1 MIRSHKQHRD
11 DYRRAIFKR
20 FLVIALLFA
29 MLLVAAGI
37 AHYYTERKLER
48 FSIEFTESYN
58 VAQAKEAIDNT
69 LRGVVSDL
77 AFLSKLN
84 ELRDLLDNPGN
95 ERAMQMLAKEFLSF
109 SEMKR
114 VYDQIRLLDST
125 GMEVVRINYEKG
137 KPLIA
142 PAGELQNKAS
152 RYYFSDIMATG
163 SGHIYLSPFDL
174 NIEGERVETPLKP
187 VIRFAIPL
195 LDKRGL
201 KKYVLV
207 LNYMGEGLIRNF
219 KKAAAGVA
227 DHIYLVNAEGYW
239 LSSPKPEDEWGFI
252 FEHRH
257 SFFNSHPL
265 AWENILTSDSGAFQN
280 EDGYFTY
287 GTLNP
292 IGAVRESFFA
302 IMPGAASA
310 KLRPTSNGQ
319 AGSWKIISHVSP
331 GVMNPAAKDFLR
343 DHLALYVT
351 ALLLLLSTSL
361 IIAQTSV
368 RRQMARARENFR
380 RRMLETLENMH
391 LPSVTLDAAG
401 HITFCNGFF
410 SELVGWPHQ
419 KLIGLDWF
427 DTFVSNEE
435 KNKARETFTKMMTGE
450 APPATFETHIR
461 AATGETRLLVWNNSL
476 SHSPAGQVIA
486 LTSIGQD
493 VTEQQRSAEQ
503 LHKLSCAVDQSPNS
517 VLIANAEGFIEY
529 VNPKFTE
536 ITGYTAEEAIGKRPS
551 ILRSGETSPA
561 EYGKLWDTITTG
573 KEWRGVFH
581 NRKKSGELY
590 WEATAISPIR
600 NSKGC
605 ITHYLAIKEDITERL
620 RLKEEVEV
628 RDRELA
634 RAQTS
639 AAMWRMA
646 SMVVHDLRNPLSSV
660 KMTLQILGKRAE
672 AQWGEEAQ
680 ELKQIAL
687 EQVRYMEEILTD
699 LLQFSSPDDVLKPQW
714 VDINKVL
721 DMAVSTTEREFH
733 ERGAKVVTEYERQLP
748 TLHGDPTRLRQVFS
762 NLIMNA
768 IQSTEEVHRQPHIL
782 IRTGVML
789 EEGVAPKIRIDIC
802 DNGPGIDPS
811 QMEKLFEPFFTTRA
825 KGTGLGLPIVKR
837 IVEQHQ
843 GSIDFVPAQGGGA
856 CAIVV
861 LPTGPIGDD
870 ASSNG
875 KYITQQRKQHDA
887 VS

>member
-1 MIRSHKQHRD
+1 MIRSHKQHRE

-20 FLVIALLFA
+20 FLAIALLFFI
-29 MLLVAAGI
+29 LLVAAVI
-37 AHYYTERKLER
+37 AHYYTERKLEQ
-48 FSIEFTESYN
+48 SGIEFTETHN
-58 VAQAKEAIDNT
+58 VAQAHEAISNT

-84 ELRDLLDNPGN
+84 ELMDLLDNPDN
-95 ERAMQMLAKEFLSF
+95 ERAKQMLAQEFLHF

-125 GMEVVRINYEKG
+125 GMEVVRINFDKG
-137 KPLIA
+137 KPRIA
-142 PAGELQNKAS
+142 PAGELQNKAN

-163 SGHIYLSPFDL
+163 SGYIYLSPFDL

-187 VIRFAIPL
+187 IIRFAIPL

-201 KKYVLV
+201 KKCVVV
-207 LNYMGEGLIRNF
+207 LNYMGEDLIRNF

-227 DHIYLVNAEGYW
+227 DHIYLVNADGYW
-239 LSSPKPEDEWGFI
+239 LSSPKPEDEWGFV

-257 SFFNSHPL
+257 SFSRSYPL
-265 AWENILTSDSGAFQN
+265 VWENILTSNNGAFQN

-287 GTLNP
+287 TTLNP
-292 IGAVRESFFA
+292 NGTVRETYSA
-302 IMPGAASA
+302 IIPGSESA
-310 KLRPTSNGQ
+310 NLRPPSNER

-331 GVMNPAAKDFLR
+331 GVMNPSVRDFLR

-368 RRQMARARENFR
+368 RRQLARARDNFR

-401 HITFCNGFF
+401 HITFCNRFF

-427 DTFVSNEE
+427 ETFVSDEE
-435 KNKARETFTKMMTGE
+435 RNKARETFTKMMTGE

-461 AATGETRLLVWNNSL
+461 DATGETRLLVWNNSL

-503 LHKLSCAVDQSPNS
+503 LHKLSRAVDQSPNP

-529 VNPKFTE
+529 VNHRFTDL
-536 ITGYTAEEAIGKRPS
+536 TGYTAEEAIGKRPS

-561 EYGKLWDTITTG
+561 EYSKLWEVISTG

-620 RLKEEVEV
+620 QLKEEVEARN
-628 RDRELA
+628 RDLA
-634 RAQTS
+634 HAQTH
-639 AAMWRMA
+639 AAMGRMA
-646 SMVVHDLRNPLSSV
+646 SMVAHDLRNPLSSV
-660 KMTLQILGKRAE
+660 KMTLQILGKRATE
-672 AQWGEEAQ
+672 QWGEEAR

-687 EQVRYMEEILTD
+687 EQVRYMEEILSD
-699 LLQFSSPDDVLKPQW
+699 LLQFSRPDDLKPQW

-721 DMAVSTTEREFH
+721 DMAVSITEREIH
-733 ERGAKVVTEYERQLP
+733 ERGATVVTEYERQLP

-768 IQSTEEVHRQPHIL
+768 IESTEEIHRQPHIL
-782 IRTGVML
+782 IRTGVVL
-789 EEGVAPKIRIDIC
+789 EEGVAPKVRIEIF
-802 DNGPGIDPS
+802 DNGPGVDPS
-811 QMEKLFEPFFTTRA
+811 QKEKLFEPFFTTRA

-837 IVEQHQ
+837 IVKQHQ
-843 GSIDFVPAQGGGA
+843 GSIDLVPAPGGGT

-861 LPTGPIGDD
+861 FPTGPIGDD
-870 ASSNG
+870 ASGDG

>member
-20 FLVIALLFA
+20 FLAIALLFA

-48 FSIEFTESYN
+48 SSIEFTESHN
-58 VAQAKEAIDNT
+58 VAQAHEAINNT

-142 PAGELQNKAS
+142 PAGELQNKAN

-257 SFFNSHPL
+257 SFSNRYPR
-265 AWENILTSDSGAFQN
+265 AWEGILTSNSGVFQN

-287 GTLNP
+287 STLDP
-292 IGAVRESFFA
+292 TGIVRESFFA
-302 IMPGAASA
+302 IMPGAESA
-310 KLRPTSNGQ
+310 KLRPPSNGQ

-343 DHLALYVT
+343 DHLMLYVT
-351 ALLLLLSTSL
+351 AILLLFSTSL

-368 RRQMARARENFR
+368 RRQLARTRDNFR
-380 RRMLETLENMH
+380 RRMLETLENMQ

-401 HITFCNGFF
+401 HITFCNRFF

-435 KNKARETFTKMMTGE
+435 KSKAREAFTKMMNGE

-503 LHKLSCAVDQSPNS
+503 LHKLSCAVDQSPNP
-517 VLIANAEGFIEY
+517 VLITNAEGVIEY

-536 ITGYTAEEAIGKRPS
+536 LTGYTAEEAIGKRSS
-551 ILRSGETSPA
+551 ILKSGETSHA
-561 EYGKLWDTITTG
+561 EYGKLWETITTG

-581 NRKKSGELY
+581 NSKKSGELY
-590 WEATAISPIR
+590 WEAAAISPIR

-620 RLKEEVEV
+620 QLRKEVEA
-628 RDRELA
+628 RNRELA
-634 RAQTS
+634 HAQTH
-639 AAMWRMA
+639 AAMGRMA
-646 SMVVHDLRNPLSSV
+646 SMVAHDLRNPLSSV
-660 KMTLQILGKRAE
+660 KMTLQILGKRATE
-672 AQWGEEAQ
+672 QWGEEAG

-699 LLQFSSPDDVLKPQW
+699 LLQFSRPDDLKPQW

-721 DMAVSTTEREFH
+721 DMAVSTTEREVH

-768 IQSTEEVHRQPHIL
+768 IQSTEEIHRQPHIL
-782 IRTGVML
+782 IRTGVVL
-789 EEGVAPKIRIDIC
+789 DEGVAPKIRIEIC
-802 DNGPGIDPS
+802 DNGPGVDHS
-811 QMEKLFEPFFTTRA
+811 QIEKLFEPFFTTRA

-837 IVEQHQ
+837 IVDQHQ
-843 GSIDFVPAQGGGA
+843 GTIDFATAPGGGA

-861 LPTGPIGDD
+861 LPTGPIGTDVGGDD
-870 ASSNG
+870 Q
-875 KYITQQRKQHDA
+875 YITQWREQHDA